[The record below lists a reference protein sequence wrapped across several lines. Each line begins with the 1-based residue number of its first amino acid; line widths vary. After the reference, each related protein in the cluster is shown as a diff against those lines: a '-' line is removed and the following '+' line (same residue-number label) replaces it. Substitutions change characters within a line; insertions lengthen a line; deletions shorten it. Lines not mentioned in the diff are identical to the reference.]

1 VDLILDMQSRMRH
14 TGRVLPARGGVA
26 ALGMRG
32 GEPMTDE
39 TPKRREFTRR
49 RRANA
54 EGGRQHFHKV
64 GVTPEEEGML
74 ARIAAAQ
81 HVTVP
86 RLMVEAAL
94 SVERSETPTERKQ
107 AMAEMFAVHRLLA
120 AISNNVNQ
128 MAKATNAT
136 GELQAEMTATLDAVR
151 RVAARLDDAID
162 GLSAS

>member
-1 VDLILDMQSRMRH
+1 
-14 TGRVLPARGGVA
+14 
-26 ALGMRG
+26 
-32 GEPMTDE
+32 
-39 TPKRREFTRR
+39 
-49 RRANA
+49 
-54 EGGRQHFHKV
+54 
-64 GVTPEEEGML
+64 ML